1 MSKEVDL
8 LLDPICIVFAVN
20 CEILPEVVK
29 VGAIYLEPFCVDQT
43 VHLSGDGAT
52 VVVDLPLEWL
62 NRQNALVAW
71 SVELPYHHEQVQQ
84 RAAVPG

>member
-8 LLDPICIVFAVN
+8 LLDPICTIFAVN
-20 CEILPEVVK
+20 CEILPEFVK
-29 VGAIYLEPFCVDQT
+29 VGAFYLEPFCVDRT
-43 VHLSGDGAT
+43 VHLAGDDAT
-52 VVVDLPLEWL
+52 VVVDLPLDWL

-84 RAAVPG
+84 RAAVSG